1 MSEQYF
7 FYREKGDLKRIDIND
22 IILFESDKNYVH
34 FLKESEIIIVRTT
47 FENALR
53 LLSPYHFIQVNRAKA
68 ISLRYL
74 YYVSKKEVIIKF
86 QPVNNLYRKLKLQL
100 VKQREIELSKLE
112 STDLYNDNSK
122 NPASDGAKKIS
133 KESANESVK
142 EPGKETVKVVPK
154 EAPEI
159 PSLEELEKIIKVM
172 HLSLELAKS
181 CYKPLIEKLT
191 IIENPK
197 GYVEEIE
204 ITENGTEIN

>member
-1 MSEQYF
+1 MSEKYF

-34 FLKESEIIIVRTT
+34 FLKESEIIIVRIT

-53 LLSPYHFIQVNRAKA
+53 ILAPHHFMQVNRAKA

-74 YYVSKKEVIIKF
+74 FYVSKKEVTLKF
-86 QPVNNLYRKLKLQL
+86 HPVNNLFKKLKLQL
-100 VKQREIELSKLE
+100 VKQREIELSKLA
-112 STDLYNDNSK
+112 SADLSNQTSNNLSRDE
-122 NPASDGAKKIS
+122 AQVIR

-142 EPGKETVKVVPK
+142 VPGKETVKAAPR

-172 HLSLELAKS
+172 ELSLELAKS
-181 CYKPLIEKLT
+181 CYKPLLEKLT
-191 IIENPK
+191 VIENPK

-204 ITENGTEIN
+204 ITENRTEIN